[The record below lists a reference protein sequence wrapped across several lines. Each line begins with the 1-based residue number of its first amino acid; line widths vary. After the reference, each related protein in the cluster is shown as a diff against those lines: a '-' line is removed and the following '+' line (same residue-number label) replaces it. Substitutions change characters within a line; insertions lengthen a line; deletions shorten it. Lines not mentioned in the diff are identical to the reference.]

1 MFRGTTPT
9 FRFIFKQDIG
19 MITKAVATFSCNRN
33 IIFEKELSD
42 MVADGN
48 TLSLKLSQEETLLFP
63 QNSVIELQIAVACD
77 NGNESTSSFVGRSKI
92 WKIPSKRILREALL

>member
-19 MITKAVATFSCNRN
+19 KITKAVATFACNRK

-42 MVADGN
+42 MVSDGN

-63 QNSVIELQIAVACD
+63 QNTFIEVQIAVACD
-77 NGNESTSSFVGRSKI
+77 NGNENTNPLVGRSKI
-92 WKIPSKRILREALL
+92 WKIPSERILREAPL